1 MASAEVDS
9 PGRCRGPS
17 ERSRKGEGRVRMAG
31 DKVKA
36 EFEVNGDMLN
46 LLDRMK
52 DDYKLPSRDKAL
64 RCLLDYLAEETDRDR
79 IFKTVRCRRC

>member
-1 MASAEVDS
+1 
-9 PGRCRGPS
+9 
-17 ERSRKGEGRVRMAG
+17 MAG

-36 EFEVNGDMLN
+36 EFEVNDDMLD
-46 LLDRMK
+46 LLDKVK

-64 RCLLDYLAEETDRDR
+64 RCLLDYLAEEADRDR